1 MEEGKKRDCLV
12 EKMLLF
18 DLDTP
23 KNLLVLGRRN
33 ISKDQKIKKSIS
45 PTIRRLLFG
54 MCFGEHKINAMKI
67 QILYSTNKV
76 WSAKKIFMNS
86 FLSSLLQVFFRLFY
100 LSETLSKQIG
110 ENLTEFQTQTPILY
124 STIFLSIIMVLW
136 LLKSTTTMF
145 RLNLLVLGPNI

>member
-67 QILYSTNKV
+67 QILCSTNKV
-76 WSAKKIFMNS
+76 
-86 FLSSLLQVFFRLFY
+86 
-100 LSETLSKQIG
+100 
-110 ENLTEFQTQTPILY
+110 
-124 STIFLSIIMVLW
+124 
-136 LLKSTTTMF
+136 
-145 RLNLLVLGPNI
+145 